1 MTALAICRRQEQL
14 ESWEYGDIYPVTAGG
29 RVFTF
34 VVLMLG
40 LGVVAVPADLL
51 VTALSKARAMDEASK
66 ELEG

>member
-1 MTALAICRRQEQL
+1 M
-14 ESWEYGDIYPVTAGG
+14 
-29 RVFTF
+29 FTF